1 MHGESPG
8 PVRTPDFAVH
18 TIVIPP
24 ATPTVHPP
32 PAHASHKRKRET
44 SHEIPGVEPD
54 ADETAPEW
62 FFKLH
67 GSINGRSLSGLP
79 AIDPNQLGTLVCYV
93 CISDPVPGKFRARD
107 AAALGVPKGPLLGQ
121 LAKNLS
127 VTLADGRVITPEQ
140 VKDPDTPGKIVVI
153 VPCPSLGDIERVT
166 THATWSGLLA
176 DPCPLGD
183 VSCVV
188 HLGLRSVVCHPDYYA
203 WSSRFPPSTTHI
215 YVRMCHCVVCF
226 LKVLL

>member
-44 SHEIPGVEPD
+44 SHEIHCVEPD

-79 AIDPNQLGTLVCYV
+79 AIDPTQLGTLVCYV

-153 VPCPSLGDIERVT
+153 VPCPSLGDIERATTGCLRILVRWVT
-166 THATWSGLLA
+166 FRASSTWACVQLCVILIIT
-176 DPCPLGD
+176 LGRP
-183 VSCVV
+183 
-188 HLGLRSVVCHPDYYA
+188 G
-203 WSSRFPPSTTHI
+203 FPRQQRTFT
-215 YVRMCHCVVCF
+215 
-226 LKVLL
+226 